1 MKKGDT
7 LIIYKVDVSGLS
19 TKEAQAV
26 VNEFLQFFK
35 DDDDENGIFRYIIP
49 VQYHVEHPVEVF
61 EIGVSSNVIDN
72 NYFAELE
79 RRIYELE
86 NRNLLKRIWKWI
98 KNTMMLLSGPAK

>member
-19 TKEAQAV
+19 RTEAQAV
-26 VNEFLQFFK
+26 VNEFFQFFK

-49 VQYHVEHPVEVF
+49 VKYHIEHPVEVF
-61 EIGVSSNVIDN
+61 EIGATSNVIDI

-86 NRNLLKRIWKWI
+86 NRNLWKRIWKWI
-98 KNTMMLLSGPAK
+98 KNTMMLLSEPVK